1 MSDQSSAHRRALPL
15 SGIDISTPLSKPET
29 LARLQHLVSRK
40 RSRKS
45 GYSGE
50 VVGDAFRLF
59 RFKGILYPYTP
70 LFTGRVED
78 AEDPK
83 QGSVV
88 ILDVV
93 PPWLGHGIM
102 AMMMLIYLFAVSP
115 GTLQGA
121 IFGLLLILFIALLM
135 MRFRGRQ
142 IESVFTDLERKLTEP
157 SPSATE

>member
-1 MSDQSSAHRRALPL
+1 MPDQSTARALPL
-15 SGIDISTPLSKPET
+15 SGIDICTTLSKT
-29 LARLQHLVSRK
+29 DALACLQQLVSRE

-78 AEDPK
+78 AEDTK

-88 ILDVV
+88 ILNVV

-115 GTLQGA
+115 GTLQGV
-121 IFGLLLILFIALLM
+121 IFGVLLILFIALLM
-135 MRFRGRQ
+135 MRFRGHQ
-142 IESVFTDLERKLTEP
+142 IQSVFTDLERVLAEP
-157 SPSATE
+157 AQGDD